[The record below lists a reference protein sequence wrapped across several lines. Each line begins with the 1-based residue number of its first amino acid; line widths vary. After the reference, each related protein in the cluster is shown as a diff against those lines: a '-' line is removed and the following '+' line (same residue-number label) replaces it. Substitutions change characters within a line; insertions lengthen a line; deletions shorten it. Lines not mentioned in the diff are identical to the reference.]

1 MIRVINMA
9 SGCLLSRVV
18 VSALVVVFLQ
28 GCSVSKSR
36 LVGSSVV
43 VLVDFSKS
51 FVPLSQ
57 DERALREVSEAT
69 AELAQREWQPPVAV
83 LWSRIQTAS
92 LVASPLCGPFQFQ
105 QSLIKR
111 DNEDPAQIA
120 QKLEDCT
127 KSTVRASTVSAEQA
141 PYTDISGAIALAA
154 EQGESIVGSKYLIII
169 SDFIEDL
176 SPGKRPVKLQLN
188 GERVLLLHRTG
199 TEHTPMALV
208 DHLDRIRG
216 WSDALRRA
224 GASSV
229 VALPLNSV
237 TRLRVMRA
245 LGTGSK
251 AGTDVVVLQD
261 LPDTARPEILR
272 TIAETLSKAARDWE
286 SPVTVTWADMRDE
299 SKSPWQMPPL
309 EFTPRLIKTTDPS
322 SSTREF
328 PVLLNECAEG
338 MQRFSPGSKNGDI
351 AASLRF
357 YTSAGALDAQHV
369 FLIVSSFPDLPKP
382 DRDLSFD
389 LSGVKVVMLPAPNR
403 EDASNET
410 AYVNRVGLWQR
421 RLSQQHANVCRIPF
435 NGLTTSPLLGCV
447 HGH

>member
-1 MIRVINMA
+1 MISVINKA
-9 SGCLLSRVV
+9 SVCRLSRIIG
-18 VSALVVVFLQ
+18 SALVVISLQ
-28 GCSVSKSR
+28 GCSAGKSR
-36 LVGSSVV
+36 SVGSSVV
-43 VLVDFSKS
+43 MLVDFSKS
-51 FVPLSQ
+51 FVPLLQ
-57 DERALREVSEAT
+57 DERAIREVSEAT

-111 DNEDPAQIA
+111 DNEDTAEIT

-154 EQGESIVGSKYLIII
+154 EQGESIAGSKYLIII

-176 SPGKRPVKLQLN
+176 SPGKRPVKLQLH

-199 TEHTPMALV
+199 TERTPMALV

-216 WSDALRRA
+216 WSEVLLRA

-245 LGTGSK
+245 LGAGSK

-261 LPDTARPEILR
+261 LPDTARPEILK
-272 TIAETLSKAARDWE
+272 TIAGTLSKAARDWE

-299 SKSPWQMPPL
+299 PNSPWQMPPL
-309 EFTPRLIKTTDPS
+309 EFTPRLIKSADS
-322 SSTREF
+322 SSSMREF
-328 PVLLNECAEG
+328 PDLLNECAEG

-351 AASLRF
+351 TASLRF
-357 YTSAGALDAQHV
+357 YASAGALDAQHI
-369 FLIVSSFPDLPKP
+369 FLIVSSFPDLPRP
-382 DRDLSFD
+382 EHNFSFD
-389 LSGVKVVMLPAPNR
+389 LNHVKVVMLPAPNS
-403 EDASNET
+403 EDASDET
-410 AYVNRVGLWQR
+410 AYVNRVGRWQR
-421 RLSQQHANVCRIPF
+421 WLSEQHANVCRIPF
-435 NGLTTSPLLGCV
+435 NGLTTSPLLGCI

>member
-1 MIRVINMA
+1 MA
-9 SGCLLSRVV
+9 SVCLLSRLVL
-18 VSALVVVFLQ
+18 SALLAVSLL
-28 GCSVSKSR
+28 GCSASKSR
-36 LVGSSVV
+36 SAGSSVV

-69 AELAQREWQPPVAV
+69 AELAQREWQPPVTV

-111 DNEDPAQIA
+111 DDEDPAQIV

-127 KSTVRASTVSAEQA
+127 KSTVRASTVSVEQA

-176 SPGKRPVKLQLN
+176 PPGKRPVTLRLN

-199 TEHTPMALV
+199 TERAPMALV

-245 LGTGSK
+245 LGAGSK

-261 LPDTARPEILR
+261 LPDTARPEILK
-272 TIAETLSKAARDWE
+272 TIAGTLNKAARDWE
-286 SPVTVTWADMRDE
+286 SPVTVTWVDMRDE
-299 SKSPWQMPPL
+299 PNSPWQMPPL
-309 EFTPRLIKTTDPS
+309 EFTPRLIKASDASPAI
-322 SSTREF
+322 REF

-338 MQRFSPGSKNGDI
+338 MQRFSPGAKNGDI

-357 YTSAGALDAQHV
+357 YASAGALDAQHI
-369 FLIVSSFPDLPKP
+369 FLIVSSFPGLPKP
-382 DRDLSFD
+382 ERDLSLD
-389 LSGVKVVMLPAPNR
+389 LTNVTVVMLPAPNR
-403 EDASNET
+403 EDASDESV
-410 AYVNRVGLWQR
+410 YVNRVARWQR
-421 RLSQQHANVCRIPF
+421 WLSQQHANVCRIPF
-435 NGLTTSPLLGCV
+435 NGLTTSPLLGCI